1 MGVVVAFPRW
11 QVITRD
17 EGFAP
22 GDPVAVVDPAGG
34 RHPVLEVLR
43 RRLVATSDPADRFLH
58 EVTVRTPTGRLLLRW
73 REGDD
78 HWDVVPL

>member
-22 GDPVAVVDPAGG
+22 GDPVAVVDPSGV

-43 RRLVATSDPADRFLH
+43 RRLVATADPAARFLH
-58 EVTVRTPTGRLLLRW
+58 EVTVRTPSGRLLLRW
-73 REGDD
+73 LEGEDD
-78 HWDVVPL
+78 WEVVPL